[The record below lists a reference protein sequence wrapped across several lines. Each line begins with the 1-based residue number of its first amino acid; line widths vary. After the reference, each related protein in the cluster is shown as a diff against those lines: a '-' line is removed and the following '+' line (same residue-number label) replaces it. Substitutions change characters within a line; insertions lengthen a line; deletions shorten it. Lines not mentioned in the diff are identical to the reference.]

1 MDTPAVPVAFG
12 QSAERAIPEDGAAVL
27 LSEGAR
33 ASSRNPSEASPQ
45 YIHEILSAIL
55 SHDALTSILQ
65 KIADAFVALYPARG
79 VAVFVF
85 SGQNFQIAA
94 EAGLPARPQRGA
106 GGLKSAP
113 DIDLSSDF
121 PELVPIL
128 QTGINLCNATPLVSN
143 SGQVR
148 GAFTVF
154 DFKPGAPDELTR
166 DTIQSLC
173 GLAQVAMQHGQL
185 YEEVVYHSQ
194 FDRLTGL
201 PNRLLLQDRIGQA
214 ILVGRRQGTM
224 VAVCSIDLD
233 CFKQINDS
241 LGHDV
246 GDIVIKLI
254 SDRLNVSVR
263 DVDTLARNAGD
274 EFILL
279 LRGLTQPPEA
289 TTICER
295 LLKDLDSPFLLQ
307 DRSIQITASIGISL
321 FPDHGDS
328 TDLLLRNADLAL
340 RAAKD
345 TGGARIQVYS
355 QTLGLETRRSEEL
368 AGALVNA
375 LAQTQFRL
383 VYQPIFSLNKEII
396 GFEALLRWKHPR
408 WGQIGP
414 LEFIPTAEKSGLI
427 VAIGDWV
434 IHEVCRQAMEW
445 NAAGVRPV
453 KLFVNIS
460 GVQLQRPDFSTKI
473 ADALKASGL
482 APNRLELEI
491 TESWIVSDLRT
502 ASAGLRELRNLG
514 TGIAID
520 DFGTGYA
527 TFNYLQELPFDVL
540 KIDRSFIYR
549 LDGSSGNL
557 STVRGIVMLAS
568 QLGLKTIAEGVESEQ
583 QLQQLAE
590 IGCDFI
596 QGYFLSV
603 PLEAEAAFSLLR
615 EESSTTSSNTAP
627 ATASP
632 ATSLAR

>member
-1 MDTPAVPVAFG
+1 MDTPADTAALGQSVESAVLKNGVAFG
-12 QSAERAIPEDGAAVL
+12 IASGDPASSHH
-27 LSEGAR
+27 LSET
-33 ASSRNPSEASPQ
+33 PPQ
-45 YIHEILSAIL
+45 HIHEVLSAIL
-55 SHDALTSILQ
+55 LHDPLTSILQ
-65 KIADAFVALYPARG
+65 RVADAFVALYPSKGA
-79 VAVFVF
+79 AIFVL

-94 EAGLPARPQRGA
+94 EAGLPPRPLRGS
-106 GGLKSAP
+106 GGSSPVP
-113 DIDLSSDF
+113 DVDLSSDF
-121 PELVPIL
+121 PQLVPIL
-128 QTGINLCNATPLVSN
+128 ETGINLSNATPLVSS

-154 DFKPGAPDELTR
+154 DFKPGPPDELTR

-173 GLAQVAMQHGQL
+173 SLAQVAMQHGQL

-214 ILVGRRQGTM
+214 IVVAKRQGAL

-233 CFKQINDS
+233 AFKQINDS
-241 LGHDV
+241 LSHDI

-254 SDRLNVSVR
+254 SERLNASIR
-263 DVDTLARNAGD
+263 DVDTLARGGGD

-279 LRGLTQPPEA
+279 LRNLTQASEA
-289 TTICER
+289 TAICER
-295 LLKDLDSPFLLQ
+295 LLKDLEAPFLLH
-307 DRSIQITASIGISL
+307 DRSLQVTASMGISI
-321 FPDHGDS
+321 FPNHGDS

-345 TGGARIQVYS
+345 TGRARIQTYS
-355 QTLGLETRRSEEL
+355 QTLGLETRRSQEL
-368 AGALVNA
+368 AGALANA

-383 VYQPIFSLNKEII
+383 VYQPIFNLDKEIL

-434 IHEVCRQAMEW
+434 IQEVCRQAMEW
-445 NAAGVRPV
+445 NALDVPPV

-460 GVQLQRPDFSTKI
+460 GVQLQRPDFSAKV
-473 ADALKASGL
+473 AAALKMSGL
-482 APNRLELEI
+482 PPDRVELEV
-491 TESWIVSDLRT
+491 TESWIVSDLPT
-502 ASAGLRELRNLG
+502 AAAGLRELCNLG

-527 TFNYLQELPFDVL
+527 TFNYLQELPFDML
-540 KIDRSFIYR
+540 KIDRSFIHR

-557 STVRGIVMLAS
+557 STVRGIVMLAR

-583 QLQQLAE
+583 QLRQLSE

-596 QGYFLSV
+596 QGYFLSL
-603 PLEAEAAFSLLR
+603 PLEAEAARSLLLEHR
-615 EESSTTSSNTAP
+615 STMSA
-627 ATASP
+627 
-632 ATSLAR
+632 